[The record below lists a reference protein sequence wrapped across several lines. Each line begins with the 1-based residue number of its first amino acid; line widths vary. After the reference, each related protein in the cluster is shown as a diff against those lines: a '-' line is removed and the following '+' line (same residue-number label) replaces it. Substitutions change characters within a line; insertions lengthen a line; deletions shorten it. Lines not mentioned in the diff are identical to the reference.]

1 METRSQGNEY
11 RTTLVC
17 IDCYDRNILQ
27 GRLQNPA
34 CTCSFYGL
42 IDFFRSMER
51 LLEQLQLPRAFTAVR
66 SFETALPE
74 EDVPPPCPAVSR
86 GQLAT
91 FSVRVLFRQ
100 NASWQGSLQWLEG
113 HQEASFRSVLELLLL
128 LNSTV
133 EEAKQGK
140 AN

>member
-1 METRSQGNEY
+1 METQSRGNEY

-42 IDFFRSMER
+42 MDFFRSMER

-66 SFETALPE
+66 SFETALPD

-100 NASWQGSLQWLEG
+100 NASWQGYVTWLDGKKSER
-113 HQEASFRSVLELLLL
+113 FRSALELALLMDSAL
-128 LNSTV
+128 RT
-133 EEAKQGK
+133 
-140 AN
+140 